1 MTQSYALSKAIGYPT
16 IFKMGDWGINAVD
29 RGEFA
34 FIKIDSIIIH
44 RCSHV
49 NVTGTDKDWQA
60 QPLIIIQEDHLK
72 RPCSYCQE
80 LCPPEI
86 QALWRLQNMENL

>member
-1 MTQSYALSKAIGYPT
+1 MTQSYTLAAPT
-16 IFKMGDWGINAVD
+16 LFRMGDWGINKVD

-34 FIKIDSIIIH
+34 FIHIDSIIVH
-44 RCSHV
+44 NCGQVHS
-49 NVTGTDKDWQA
+49 TDRDWQA
-60 QPLIIIQEDHLK
+60 QPLIITQERHLK
-72 RPCSYCQE
+72 KPCSYCQE

>member
-1 MTQSYALSKAIGYPT
+1 MTQSYTLTTEGST
-16 IFKMGDWGINAVD
+16 VFQMGEWGINTVD

-44 RCSHV
+44 NCESVHSTER
-49 NVTGTDKDWQA
+49 NWQA
-60 QPLIIIQEDHLK
+60 QPLIITQERHLK
-72 RPCSYCQE
+72 TPCNYCQE